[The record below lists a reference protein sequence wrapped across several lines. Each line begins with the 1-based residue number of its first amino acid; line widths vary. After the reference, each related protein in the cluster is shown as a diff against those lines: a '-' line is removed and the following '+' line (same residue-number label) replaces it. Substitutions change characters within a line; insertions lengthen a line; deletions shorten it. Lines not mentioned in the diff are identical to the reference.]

1 MASMAPH
8 LAEVA
13 NPVGDLA
20 RANILWALMDNRALT
35 AKELACAARVYCS
48 IRAARFCLEAEFE

>member
-1 MASMAPH
+1 MAPH